1 MPFDPAS
8 IIPPPPPGRVEML
21 EDYFEIPLPDD
32 YKRFVTTHNG
42 AVPLESRFD
51 VAGLE
56 RAVERFLPI
65 IQDVEG
71 HPLGWLDLEV
81 VASQLDSRLTDDE
94 DGENINLVPIAAV
107 LAGDFIVLDYRK
119 GSEHPTIGL
128 WDHEASEDFAP
139 AVTTV
144 ARTFNEFL
152 SILR

>member
-1 MPFDPAS
+1 
-8 IIPPPPPGRVEML
+8 
-21 EDYFEIPLPDD
+21 
-32 YKRFVTTHNG
+32 
-42 AVPLESRFD
+42 
-51 VAGLE
+51 
-56 RAVERFLPI
+56 VERFLPI

-107 LAGDFIVLDYRK
+107 LAGDFIVLDYRE
-119 GSEHPTIGL
+119 GCEHPTIGL

-144 ARTFNEFL
+144 AQTFNEFL